1 MDKKYGILL
10 LAAVLLALPSCAP
23 HSFTEEAAYPPIFPD
38 YVGVT
43 VPDGIAP
50 LTFRMEDGRKFR
62 TEQHREGD
70 VLWTT
75 VSAWKRGDRQG
86 VRYAPFPIYLSHDPI
101 DPYIAYR
108 LIEPGYESWRN
119 MGIWQREPAGFD
131 ESAIVT
137 NRANNLG
144 CVNCH
149 TFENRS
155 PERMLFHARGQGGGT
170 VFIDGDQARILNLA
184 TVGPHRQGTYPAWNP
199 GGRYVVFSSNNTR
212 QCFTVRNEQPI
223 EVYDTDSDLIVY
235 DSATDSVQMLVE
247 SKDRMETFPAWSP
260 DGGTLYWCE
269 AIDPGHMPQSRGKMH
284 YRLMAAPFAEGT
296 LCGEPREIWGSDS
309 LSCSFPPRQREM
321 DAADHRPLRHLPHL
335 APGGGPVAARPGDRR
350 YPPGRGTQQRRGRQ
364 LSQLVVRRKLGRL
377 QQPADR
383 RTIHA
388 PVPQPF
394 RR

>member
-119 MGIWQREPAGFD
+119 MGIW
-131 ESAIVT
+131 
-137 NRANNLG
+137 
-144 CVNCH
+144 
-149 TFENRS
+149 
-155 PERMLFHARGQGGGT
+155 
-170 VFIDGDQARILNLA
+170 
-184 TVGPHRQGTYPAWNP
+184 
-199 GGRYVVFSSNNTR
+199 
-212 QCFTVRNEQPI
+212 
-223 EVYDTDSDLIVY
+223 
-235 DSATDSVQMLVE
+235 
-247 SKDRMETFPAWSP
+247 
-260 DGGTLYWCE
+260 
-269 AIDPGHMPQSRGKMH
+269 
-284 YRLMAAPFAEGT
+284 
-296 LCGEPREIWGSDS
+296 
-309 LSCSFPPRQREM
+309 
-321 DAADHRPLRHLPHL
+321 
-335 APGGGPVAARPGDRR
+335 
-350 YPPGRGTQQRRGRQ
+350 
-364 LSQLVVRRKLGRL
+364 
-377 QQPADR
+377 
-383 RTIHA
+383 
-388 PVPQPF
+388 
-394 RR
+394 